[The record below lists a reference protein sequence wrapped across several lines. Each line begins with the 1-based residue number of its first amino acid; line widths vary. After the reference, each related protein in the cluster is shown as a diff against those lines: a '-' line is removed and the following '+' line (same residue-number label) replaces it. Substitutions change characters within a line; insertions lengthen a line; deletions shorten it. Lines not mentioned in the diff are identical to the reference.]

1 MLQVD
6 KLNCFLQYE
15 IGQINQNQTSED
27 LNVNWYEDS
36 GVSVQS

>member
-6 KLNCFLQYE
+6 KLNCFFQYD
-15 IGQINQNQTSED
+15 IGQMNQKQTFVD